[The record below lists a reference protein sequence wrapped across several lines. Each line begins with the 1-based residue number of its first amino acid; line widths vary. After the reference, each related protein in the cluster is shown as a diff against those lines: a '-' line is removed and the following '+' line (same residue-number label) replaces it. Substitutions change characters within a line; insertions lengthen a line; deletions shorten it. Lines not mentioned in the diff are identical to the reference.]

1 MTCVQGALLAG
12 VAAIAITFQA
22 TASPAVSDS
31 HTRPAQTSQVQYAAA
46 CGKYD
51 TSPACR
57 GSTSWYKKQK
67 SSKSTKPAKS
77 KTSEDKK

>member
-1 MTCVQGALLAG
+1 MTLIRVTVLAG
-12 VAAIAITFQA
+12 IAAIAAAFPA
-22 TASPAVSDS
+22 AASPTVSGSDA
-31 HTRPAQTSQVQYAAA
+31 RPMQTSQVQYAAA